1 MFIVSSLVPG
11 RPVDTA
17 QVTPRSR
24 DATSGMSSLG
34 LSTGPLKHLKIVSR
48 VDTDHYQL
56 LKILAQSNS
65 SLETISF
72 EICGQLEDMRVCRG
86 QYSIVLIL
94 TDLNVGVP
102 GECFARFS
110 SLS

>member
-24 DATSGMSSLG
+24 DATVGMSALG

-48 VDTDHYQL
+48 VDLDHHRL
-56 LKILAQSNS
+56 LCILSQSNS
-65 SLETISF
+65 ALETISF
-72 EICGQLEDMRVCRG
+72 EICGQLDNMRVR
-86 QYSIVLIL
+86 
-94 TDLNVGVP
+94 P
-102 GECFARFS
+102 
-110 SLS
+110 